1 MTKKV
6 RNGLKKVVSIVMT
19 SALIV
24 GMTTVGTG
32 GKMVADAAPTATN
45 TRTWEFSKNEG
56 KPMPVKG
63 EILPDTDKGGPGILY
78 PADSKDNVTFDPTL
92 LKFRAIHIY
101 CFQFKMT
108 QQ

>member
-63 EILPDTDKGGPGILY
+63 EILPDTDKGRFFSY
-78 PADSKDNVTFDPTL
+78 FHQ
-92 LKFRAIHIY
+92 HIFFH
-101 CFQFKMT
+101 CRHVFHGVPFHGCL
-108 QQ
+108 